1 ALVAM
6 AHNLRKWVGH
16 RLHFSV
22 QTEKSGFGKHFVF
35 QIRFYFGLIGQP
47 PAHFLK
53 ITKSGLVI
61 HCEKISGWR

>member
-1 ALVAM
+1 
-6 AHNLRKWVGH
+6 VGH

-47 PAHFLK
+47 HFEVLVNN
-53 ITKSGLVI
+53 SGLLI
-61 HCEKISGWR
+61 ILNFKRRLFYGKETEKNVD